1 MYILCCV
8 GRDESNRR
16 AVNGVNEEKGSGG
29 GRGTCRL
36 SQGLD
41 SIDTRVWEAGHRPVL
56 SRVSPNCCL
65 RFLSVL
71 FLHSLLLS
79 YLP

>member
-1 MYILCCV
+1 MGTGVLYVYFVLY
-8 GRDESNRR
+8 GTSSRR

-36 SQGLD
+36 SQRLD
-41 SIDTRVWEAGHRPVL
+41 CIDTRVWEAGHRPVL

-65 RFLSVL
+65 RFCL
-71 FLHSLLLS
+71 FFLFA
-79 YLP
+79 